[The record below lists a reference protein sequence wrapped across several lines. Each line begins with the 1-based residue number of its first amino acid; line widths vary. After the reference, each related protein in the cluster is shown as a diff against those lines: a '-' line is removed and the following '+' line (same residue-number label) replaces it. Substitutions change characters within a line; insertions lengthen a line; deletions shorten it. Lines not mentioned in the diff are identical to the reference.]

1 MSLNLSTLSITNSI
15 INLENQINEL
25 NPQLTT
31 LQDNINLKQNIIN
44 DGDLTIS
51 KIDTLQNVL
60 NNKQATI
67 TTATVLPGFSISNS
81 GTLKFPSNGSASGK
95 IQFFKSN
102 NILLSKK
109 LDYTEIE
116 NLETDIASKQPI
128 ITASTNLPGFN
139 INSGSNFIFLLSG
152 TTSGNINF
160 FNPTNQL
167 DVKQMNFNELVSIE
181 DSIDTLT
188 TTKQD
193 ILTAGDNITI
203 VDNVIS
209 SSGNIIYP
217 VLSVCRSTD
226 FIINSSSNDTYMPF
240 DVVVVDNYNGFNT
253 SNGQYTIPIDGV
265 YYIGASVSSMNSTT
279 RKLYVDIL
287 KGGVSICLM
296 LSQNLVTGDNFYH
309 NTGVI

>member
-1 MSLNLSTLSITNSI
+1 
-15 INLENQINEL
+15 
-25 NPQLTT
+25 
-31 LQDNINLKQNIIN
+31 
-44 DGDLTIS
+44 
-51 KIDTLQNVL
+51 
-60 NNKQATI
+60 
-67 TTATVLPGFSISNS
+67 
-81 GTLKFPSNGSASGK
+81 
-95 IQFFKSN
+95 
-102 NILLSKK
+102 
-109 LDYTEIE
+109 
-116 NLETDIASKQPI
+116 
-128 ITASTNLPGFN
+128 
-139 INSGSNFIFLLSG
+139 
-152 TTSGNINF
+152 
-160 FNPTNQL
+160 
-167 DVKQMNFNELVSIE
+167 MNFNELVSIE

-287 KGGVSICLM
+287 KGGVSIFLM

-309 NTGVI
+309 NTGVIKNCTAGQSLRMIVRNGYSAKGTSRTTLICFKIKDLWV